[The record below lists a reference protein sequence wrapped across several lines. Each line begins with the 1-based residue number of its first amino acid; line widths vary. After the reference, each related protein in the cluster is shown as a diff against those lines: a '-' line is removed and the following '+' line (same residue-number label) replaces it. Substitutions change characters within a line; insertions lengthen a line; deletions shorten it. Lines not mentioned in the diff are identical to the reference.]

1 MEKEMIC
8 IVCPMG
14 CHLTVSHNEKEDGFL
29 VSGNKCNRGK
39 AYAIEEIKNPKRM
52 VPTTVTIEGG
62 VLNRLPVKTK
72 EPIPKG
78 IIFEAM
84 KVINQI
90 TVKAPIKC
98 GDVIIENLLET
109 GVSVVATRSMKHI

>member
-8 IVCPMG
+8 ITCPMG
-14 CHLTVSHNEKEDGFL
+14 CHLTVTQTDEQGGLL

-39 AYAIEEIKNPKRM
+39 AYAIEEIRNPKRV
-52 VPTTVTIEGG
+52 VPTTVTIEDG

-72 EPIPKG
+72 DPIPKEL
-78 IIFEAM
+78 IFEAM
-84 KVINQI
+84 KEINQ
-90 TVKAPIKC
+90 VVVRAPISC